1 MRLRPRLT
9 LLIGLATLIPL
20 GVAGVMATT
29 VARDAHL
36 AQARELY
43 TRQAD
48 GLAVFAATWLSAQ
61 VRGVQLMASSWD
73 VRALDPARAE
83 GLARLIYSQYDAIN
97 VVVLLDA
104 EGEAL
109 VPPTAIRDPA
119 LLTGALAEHEAVDD
133 ARLAELLARTPYTQA
148 LTDGVAF
155 GPAYF
160 PAGSTHAVMP
170 VAIVSSGGD
179 AVIGVE
185 LSLAAV
191 EEQLRRQASRG
202 GAALI
207 LDERAKLLAGDAA
220 GLIEPG
226 VLASFTSQVEGWMTL
241 TAADGEDALVAFA
254 PVSDLG
260 WVAVVAVPLSEATLG
275 GRQIAQRTLFI
286 YLLAAALVATMGAV
300 GARQI
305 AQPVVAL
312 KDTAVRLG
320 EGELGR
326 QVQIEAQDELGE
338 LAGAFNQMSARLLAD
353 QGIIA
358 AKNAEIEAWNR
369 ELLARVE
376 ARTKEL
382 QESQQRLVHTS
393 RMVAVA
399 ELGAGL
405 AHELNNPMAGILG
418 MAQLARAK
426 GGGDVSPMI
435 QAIEEQ
441 AQRCRVILASL
452 TRLSSRGA
460 VEERAPLDLQQL
472 IAEVLVLVGG
482 SFRDGDQHLSHEREP
497 PLRVLGDSAQLAQ
510 AFAQLLRSLRTA
522 LVPGGR
528 LFIHGVAGS
537 EEVRVS
543 FRLSGWRGAG
553 GDDWLASGMGFWVA
567 RQVFAEHGGRL
578 DEPQPGAEIPVYIVT
593 LPSEAA
599 RRTDSHRAG

>member
-9 LLIGLATLIPL
+9 LLIGLATLAPL
-20 GVAGVMATT
+20 AVAGVMATT

-43 TRQAD
+43 ARQAD

-61 VRGVQLMASSWD
+61 VRGVQLIASSWD
-73 VRALDPARAE
+73 VRTLDSARAE

-104 EGEAL
+104 EGEPL
-109 VPPTAIRDPA
+109 VAPTAIRDPA

-133 ARLAELLARTPYTQA
+133 ARLAELIARMPYTQA
-148 LTDGVAF
+148 LTEGLAF
-155 GPAYF
+155 GEAYF
-160 PAGSTHAVMP
+160 PAGSPHGVMP
-170 VAIVSSGGD
+170 VAVVSSGGD

-207 LDERAKLLAGDAA
+207 LDERAKLLAGDDA
-220 GLIEPG
+220 GLIEPS
-226 VLASFTSQVEGWMTL
+226 VLASFTNQIEGWMTL
-241 TAADGEDALVAFA
+241 TSGDGEDALVAFA

-260 WVAVVAVPLSEATLG
+260 WVAVVAVPLREATLG
-275 GRQIAQRTLFI
+275 GRQIAQRTVFI
-286 YLLAAALVATMGAV
+286 YVLATALVATMGYI

-326 QVQIEAQDELGE
+326 QVQFEAQDELGE
-338 LAGAFNQMSARLLAD
+338 LAGAFNQMSARLLSD

-376 ARTKEL
+376 ARTQEL

-426 GGGDVSPMI
+426 GGGDVAPMI
-435 QAIEEQ
+435 LAIEEQ

-472 IAEVLVLVGG
+472 LAEVLVLVGG

-528 LFIHGVAGS
+528 LFIHGVAGA
-537 EEVRVS
+537 EEVRVRRPRS
-543 FRLSGWRGAG
+543 ISSACHPRPRADQIRRRRG
-553 GDDWLASGMGFWVA
+553 
-567 RQVFAEHGGRL
+567 R
-578 DEPQPGAEIPVYIVT
+578 I
-593 LPSEAA
+593 AA
-599 RRTDSHRAG
+599 

>member
-20 GVAGVMATT
+20 AVAGVMATT

-43 TRQAD
+43 ARQAD

-61 VRGVQLMASSWD
+61 VRGVQLIASSWD
-73 VRALDPARAE
+73 VRALDAARAE

-104 EGEAL
+104 EGEPL
-109 VPPTAIRDPA
+109 VAPTAIRDPA
-119 LLTGALAEHEAVDD
+119 LLTGALAEHEAVDE
-133 ARLAELLARTPYTQA
+133 ARLGELVARMPYTQA
-148 LTDGVAF
+148 LTDGLAF
-155 GPAYF
+155 GEAYF
-160 PAGSTHAVMP
+160 PAGSPHAVMP
-170 VAIVSSGGD
+170 VAVVSSGGD

-207 LDERAKLLAGDAA
+207 LDERAKLLAGDDA
-220 GLIEPG
+220 GLIEPS
-226 VLASFTSQVEGWMTL
+226 VLASFTNQVEGWMTL
-241 TAADGEDALVAFA
+241 TSGDGEDALVAFA

-260 WVAVVAVPLSEATLG
+260 WVAVVAVPLREATLG
-275 GRQIAQRTLFI
+275 GRQIAQRTVFI
-286 YLLAAALVATMGAV
+286 YVLATALVATMGYI

-338 LAGAFNQMSARLLAD
+338 LAGAFNQMSARLLSD

-376 ARTKEL
+376 ARTTEL

-426 GGGDVSPMI
+426 GGGDVTPMI
-435 QAIEEQ
+435 LAIEEQ

-472 IAEVLVLVGG
+472 LAEVLVLVGG

-578 DEPQPGAEIPVYIVT
+578 IEPQPGAETPVYIVT

-599 RRTDSHRAG
+599 RRTDSPRAG